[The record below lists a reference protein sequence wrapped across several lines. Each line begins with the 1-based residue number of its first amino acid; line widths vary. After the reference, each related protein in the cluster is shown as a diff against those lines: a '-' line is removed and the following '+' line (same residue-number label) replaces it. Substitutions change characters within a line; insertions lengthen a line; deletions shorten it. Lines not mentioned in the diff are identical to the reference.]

1 MNKVTDEQI
10 INELVKIFSD
20 EERIRE
26 YNYDS
31 GATHQCILGWCG
43 SMSPVNRK
51 AFVEDFGIERV
62 ENAENE
68 AKKII
73 SDKEKEFKSTNY
85 AAHVREADENT
96 KIENFIPSE
105 GNFVWAVETGTKNDR
120 GDAVRDQIRDF
131 IIYRNDPDFRCLKTP
146 VLVFV
151 EKAFKVNQEQFND
164 GSFPD
169 KLVMEFKERGEH
181 FPGGGRTDDDK
192 YVDLKDEYRTWYT
205 MAAAVIDDDGR
216 WYLINSE
223 GFGYARYILLP
234 VGWETMFAETKAS
247 IEEQI
252 EKEHEEYMKK
262 VEEQEAENKKKY
274 EDRCEKWEDVMTDVS
289 PLIEKR
295 SILNEKFRKT
305 SYRQPEYEKIKKE
318 CSDIDREI
326 LTIQKRN
333 ISAMVKKA
341 FPGLKHKVR
350 KGSGYRYDFEVEY
363 IDGPTED
370 EFIEKTDFGLF
381 VGIYTYFDGMTDST
395 NYSRAKYTDFAKKYI
410 GDCDSSEVEVIRRCN
425 PETTNRIANEI
436 EEMFPELKDRGE
448 RDFTI
453 SEVQSIATR
462 LGCDTDNL
470 QRRIDG
476 YRSLTSNDVAIKAWH
491 SMSFYNNVDNRQK
504 EYGGEENKESK
515 ESEFAVIDYNER
527 CIAVTGD
534 TKPLSGKLKKIGMY
548 NSRLSCGPGWVFS
561 KKNKDK
567 LKEADKLLGGAISKK
582 FPELLK

>member
-1 MNKVTDEQI
+1 MARNITFQQI
-10 INELVKIFSD
+10 TEELIMVFGNQERKNE
-20 EERIRE
+20 
-26 YNYDS
+26 YYGGS
-31 GATHQCILGWCG
+31 GAQFSIFTGPFG
-43 SMSPVNRK
+43 SMSPTNRIAYIKEFGLETTEK
-51 AFVEDFGIERV
+51 AE
-62 ENAENE
+62 AE
-68 AKKII
+68 ALRII
-73 SDKEKEFKSTNY
+73 SDKKAEYSETNHARY
-85 AAHVREADENT
+85 VKEADENA
-96 KIENFIPSE
+96 KIENFIPTE
-105 GNFVWAVETGTKNDR
+105 GQFVWAVNTGLKNDG

-131 IIYRNDPDFRCLKTP
+131 IIYRNDPDFGCLKTP

-151 EKAFKVNQEQFND
+151 EKAFNVSQEQFND

-181 FPGGGRTDDDK
+181 FPGGGRTDDDE
-192 YVDLKDEYRTWYT
+192 YVDLKDEWRTWYT
-205 MAAAVIDDDGR
+205 MAAAVIDENGR
-216 WYLINSE
+216 WFLINSE
-223 GFGYARYILLP
+223 GCDYARYILLP
-234 VGWETMFAETKAS
+234 SCFANMYKNIIDEL
-247 IEEQI
+247 EE
-252 EKEHEEYMKK
+252 EHRKRLEEERL
-262 VEEQEAENKKKY
+262 EEERNNAAELDEYKG
-274 EDRCEKWEDVMTDVS
+274 RCKKWEDVMTDIS
-289 PLIEKR
+289 TLIEKR
-295 SILNEKFRKT
+295 SILKEKFHNT
-305 SYRQPEYEKIKKE
+305 SYKHPEYEKIKKE

-395 NYSRAKYTDFAKKYI
+395 NYSHAKHTDFAKKYI

-425 PETTNRIANEI
+425 PETTNRIASVI
-436 EEMFPELKDRGE
+436 EEMFPELKDMGKRI
-448 RDFTI
+448 FTI
-453 SEVQSIATR
+453 SEVQTMATR
-462 LGCDTDNL
+462 LGCDTNNL
-470 QRRIDG
+470 QRRIDN
-476 YRSLTSNDVAIKAWH
+476 YRSLTSKDVAIGAWY
-491 SMSFYNNVDNRQK
+491 SMSFYNPVDNKQ
-504 EYGGEENKESK
+504 EENGVEENKESNF
-515 ESEFAVIDYNER
+515 SVIDYNDR

>member
-1 MNKVTDEQI
+1 MARNITFQQITDELIRVFGNKEKKDEYYRGTGAQ
-10 INELVKIFSD
+10 FSLFTGPFG
-20 EERIRE
+20 
-26 YNYDS
+26 N
-31 GATHQCILGWCG
+31 
-43 SMSPVNRK
+43 MSPANRVAYIQEFGTETTEK
-51 AFVEDFGIERV
+51 AE
-62 ENAENE
+62 AE
-68 AKKII
+68 ALRII
-73 SDKEKEFKSTNY
+73 SDKKAEYSETNHARY
-85 AAHVREADENT
+85 VKEADSNES
-96 KIENFIPSE
+96 EAFGYIPKE
-105 GNFVWAVETGTKNDR
+105 GDFVWAVQSCMK
-120 GDAVRDQIRDF
+120 
-131 IIYRNDPDFRCLKTP
+131 
-146 VLVFV
+146 
-151 EKAFKVNQEQFND
+151 ND
-164 GSFPD
+164 GSG
-169 KLVMEFKERGEH
+169 LRGEIADILECEEEKQKKKILCKIEKVFRVTKEKLEDNH
-181 FPGGGRTDDDK
+181 TANMLVQDYVKNGEDFPGGAQSDDDSYK
-192 YVDLKDEYRTWYT
+192 DLYDEYLTFFT
-205 MAAAVIDDDGR
+205 LTAAVIDESGR
-216 WYLINSE
+216 WFLIDSE
-223 GFGYARYILLP
+223 KCDYARYLLLP
-234 VGWETMFAETKAS
+234 FGFQSMFS
-247 IEEQI
+247 NIIEDI
-252 EKEHEEYMKK
+252 EKDKQMRLEEERLEDERQVEEYTK
-262 VEEQEAENKKKY
+262 
-274 EDRCEKWEDVMTDVS
+274 RCEKWEDVMTDVS

-318 CSDIDREI
+318 CSAVDREI
-326 LTIQKRN
+326 LTVQKRN

-341 FPGLKHKVR
+341 FPGLKHTVR

-567 LKEADKLLGGAISKK
+567 LKEADKLLGGVISKK